1 MNVLKKI
8 DKTQRFLI
16 AIIVVYTIVVAT
28 RNAQFFTLTTLFNLV
43 RSSAGTAILSMGVL
57 VIMISGGIDVSF
69 PAVAI
74 FGGYTSLRICMAC
87 QIESLFVAFAI
98 SVVIGIVLG
107 IINALLINMLKL
119 EPFFITL
126 STASVYFCLITNLV
140 GTKNV

>member
-107 IINALLINMLKL
+107 DRK
-119 EPFFITL
+119 
-126 STASVYFCLITNLV
+126 SVV
-140 GTKNV
+140 